1 MILVHDKDILNN
13 MTAGEI
19 LSLSIGV
26 LALATTNIVVVF
38 RSWVVIQKKI
48 TELEIENKNIKER
61 TKELSDK
68 VDCKVDMLFLNEFKA
83 DFLTRF
89 EEIKQLIEK
98 FDLRFYEHTHEKN

>member
-1 MILVHDKDILNN
+1 

-19 LSLSIGV
+19 LSLSIGI
-26 LALATTNIVVVF
+26 LALATTNIIVVF
-38 RSWVVIQKKI
+38 RSWIVIQKKV
-48 TELEIENKNIKER
+48 TELEIENKNLKER
-61 TKELSDK
+61 IKELSEKIDRK
-68 VDCKVDMLFLNEFKA
+68 VDITFMNEFKA

>member
-1 MILVHDKDILNN
+1 

-19 LSLSIGV
+19 LSLSIGI
-26 LALATTNIVVVF
+26 LALATTNIIVVF
-38 RSWVVIQKKI
+38 RSWIVIQKKV
-48 TELEIENKNIKER
+48 TELEIENKNLKER
-61 TKELSDK
+61 IKELSDK
-68 VDCKVDMLFLNEFKA
+68 VDRKVDITFMNEFKA